1 MVNVFYHNKKKVTL
15 TNTSTRTVISGN
27 EMTRTKLWE
36 DCEAMAL
43 CLGWGG
49 VSRRGRSGTRPVSTT
64 AERLW
69 PHDAAILFLGM
80 HATPVCTS
88 VHQKMLTRMF
98 TAALLTLALNWTQ
111 PYAHRENGDVVPQW
125 TILQQRR
132 WTIYPQE
139 HGQISY
145 AQCRM
150 EVTRYKRVCTV

>member
-1 MVNVFYHNKKKVTL
+1 MYFTTIRKKSHWQTHLPEQLLVEMRWPGP
-15 TNTSTRTVISGN
+15 SPGRTVKQWHSA
-27 EMTRTKLWE
+27 W
-36 DCEAMAL
+36 
-43 CLGWGG
+43 GWGG
-49 VSRRGRSGTRPVSTT
+49 VSPRGHSGTRPVPTT

-80 HATPVCTS
+80 HAMPVCTS

-111 PYAHRENGDVVPQW
+111 PYAHRENGDAVPQW

-150 EVTRYKRVCTV
+150 EITRYKRVCTV